1 MSQCALCPFPF
12 HSPLAVATVRHCL
25 HPLQQNQSTR
35 LSVAQSL
42 SLSLSLSSCR
52 LSVAALKS
60 ASGTSRSCCRDSP
73 SSRPRPSSPLWT
85 APCRVLRLPP
95 LHLSQPLAEPSAIRA
110 RCSCH
115 NYNGK
120 CSRLMTTTTVAVA
133 AQWDKCRAEQND
145 FSRCIIRYFV
155 SR

>member
-1 MSQCALCPFPF
+1 MSQCPLPRCHRLPLPLP
-12 HSPLAVATVRHCL
+12 SPVRHCL

-42 SLSLSLSSCR
+42 SRSLSTCR

-60 ASGTSRSCCRDSP
+60 ASGTSRSCCGGLTP
-73 SSRPRPSSPLWT
+73 SRHPATPPPSRYILG
-85 APCRVLRLPP
+85 LPP
-95 LHLSQPLAEPSAIRA
+95 LRLSQPLAEPSAIRA

-133 AQWDKCRAEQND
+133 LLHSGTSMIDE
-145 FSRCIIRYFV
+145 
-155 SR
+155 